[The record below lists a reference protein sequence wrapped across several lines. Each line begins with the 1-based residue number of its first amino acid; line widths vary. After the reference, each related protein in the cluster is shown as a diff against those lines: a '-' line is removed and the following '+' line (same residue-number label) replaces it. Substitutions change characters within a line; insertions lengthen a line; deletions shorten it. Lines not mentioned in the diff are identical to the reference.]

1 MMIAHLKVKHFK
13 IKFQAQLTNA
23 INFDMSI
30 LDFNINLFEC

>member
-23 INFDMSI
+23 INFNMSI
-30 LDFNINLFEC
+30 VNFNINLLEY